1 MGRGVYPGTWKIDST
16 RGVYSNVGS
25 VCVGIYSN
33 VGSVCGGG
41 HIVHMVYTEDG
52 GGGERGISR
61 HLED

>member
-1 MGRGVYPGTWKIDST
+1 MQVYPGTWKIDST
-16 RGVYSNVGS
+16 RGIYSNVGS
-25 VCVGIYSN
+25 VCV
-33 VGSVCGGG
+33 GG